1 MSGITPDI
9 SEYATKESLIHQE
22 ELTFGKWLNNIW
34 TTIRTC
40 FKGLMIT
47 GRYIVAVKPVTIEY
61 PEVREELPKNSRSRL
76 FNDVDNCIS
85 CLQCAA
91 ACPVDC
97 IYITATRRDKEAP
110 KLKTDDGTPIK
121 LDLKQ
126 YTIDTALCCYCGLCT
141 TVCPTECLT
150 HTTDYEFAQ
159 YTLGEMKY
167 DYLEED
173 IRAWK
178 HRIVKA

>member
-1 MSGITPDI
+1 MSGLTPDI
-9 SEYATKESLIHQE
+9 SNFATKESLTGHE

-34 TTIRTC
+34 TTLRTC

-61 PEVREELPKNSRSRL
+61 PEVREDLPANSRSRL

-141 TVCPTECLT
+141 VVCPTECLT

-178 HRIVKA
+178 HRIVK

>member
-9 SEYATKESLIHQE
+9 SDFATKDNQIGHE
-22 ELTFGKWLNNIW
+22 ELTFGKWLGNIGHAV
-34 TTIRTC
+34 RTC

-61 PEVREELPKNSRSRL
+61 PEVREELPSNSRSRL

-91 ACPVDC
+91 SCPVDC

-121 LDLKQ
+121 LDLNQ

-150 HTTDYEFAQ
+150 HTVDYEFAQ
-159 YTLGEMKY
+159 YTLSEMKY
-167 DYLEED
+167 DYLAED

-178 HRIVKA
+178 HRVVK